1 MGSIFAQSIP
11 STAADRAHTVLV
23 ADDEIGIRAI
33 LTVMLRRNGFHVIT
47 AENGDDALAI
57 FKAHSQEI
65 GTVLFDVH
73 MPLLS
78 GPAALDQIRRIAPDV
93 RAILTSGL
101 LKQELMERY
110 PVEPPWT
117 FLAKPFAFCDVD
129 DLFPRA
135 A

>member
-1 MGSIFAQSIP
+1 MGSLLAN
-11 STAADRAHTVLV
+11 STPPLTTDRQHTVLL
-23 ADDEIGIRAI
+23 ADDEIGIRTI
-33 LTVMLRRNGFHVIT
+33 LTFMLRRNGFQVLI
-47 AENGDDALAI
+47 AENGDEALTI
-57 FKAHSQEI
+57 FKEHSQEI
-65 GTVLFDVH
+65 GTVLFDVQ

-101 LKQELMERY
+101 LKDELMERY

-129 DLFPRA
+129 ELFPKA

>member
-1 MGSIFAQSIP
+1 MGSLFSHSIP
-11 STAADRAHTVLV
+11 PLTTDRQHTVLV
-23 ADDEIGIRAI
+23 ADDEIGIRTI
-33 LTVMLRRNGFHVIT
+33 LTVMLRRNGFHVLT
-47 AENGDDALAI
+47 AENGSEALAL
-57 FKAHSQEI
+57 FKEHSQEI
-65 GTVLFDVH
+65 GIVLFDVQ

-101 LKQELMERY
+101 LKDELMERY

-129 DLFPRA
+129 ELFPKA

>member
-1 MGSIFAQSIP
+1 MGSLLAHSIP
-11 STAADRAHTVLV
+11 PLTTDRQHTVLV
-23 ADDEIGIRAI
+23 ADDEIGIRTI
-33 LTVMLRRNGFHVIT
+33 LTVMLRRNGFHVLT
-47 AENGDDALAI
+47 AENGSEALAL
-57 FKAHSQEI
+57 FKEHSQEI
-65 GTVLFDVH
+65 GIVLFDVQ

-78 GPAALDQIRRIAPDV
+78 GPAALDQIRKIAPDV

-101 LKQELMERY
+101 LKQEFMERY

-129 DLFPRA
+129 DLFPKA